1 MLDIKSIIV
10 FMVRA
15 EINQNTKKIV
25 KKVVDNLNLCSKIN
39 ISDWP
44 IKLN

>member
-1 MLDIKSIIV
+1 MLDTKSIIV

-15 EINQNTKKIV
+15 EINQPQKRLL
-25 KKVVDNLNLCSKIN
+25 KKVVDNLKLCGKMN

>member
-25 KKVVDNLNLCSKIN
+25 KKVVDNLKLCGKMN

-44 IKLN
+44 I

>member
-1 MLDIKSIIV
+1 MLDTKSIIV

-15 EINQNTKKIV
+15 GINQHQKRLLKI
-25 KKVVDNLNLCSKIN
+25 VVDNLKLCGKMN

-44 IKLN
+44 I